1 MAKFAKN
8 CINIILLFIHI
19 LTDFDGFF
27 FRGFTVQNNRKIG
40 LYKKKNFRKTKRD
53 ERETDVD
60 F

>member
-1 MAKFAKN
+1 MKN
-8 CINIILLFIHI
+8 YKIIFIHI
-19 LTDFDGFF
+19 LTDFDGVFF
-27 FRGFTVQNNRKIG
+27 QGFTVQNNREIG